1 MLRHLLSASLR
12 HVRRHPRFR
21 LRPRLLSSGPN
32 PSASPS
38 PSSTTSSLSVAAPP
52 PPPHHLAPH
61 SAPRRISPLFAIS
74 ALSVATAAGTVY
86 VTTDNIE
93 ETLERSR
100 ASAARLAEQM
110 RHTWTAGGVLCKSL
124 MSVLSSANHE
134 VRSGFEL
141 RVAALL
147 ADITAASAARRA
159 AIVSAGGGAVVD
171 WLLDSIVR
179 GATQAEAARALA
191 NLLADPWVAP
201 AVLGRPRAVP
211 CLLQFIFSY
220 QPKRGKKNS
229 RYSSFDGSDNTKGRS
244 MLVAALMD
252 IITSNCDNANFSSF
266 QPLLPADADTRDIAV
281 AIEVIEQGG
290 MRFDDHDDTS
300 SDDGDSGLKGIGIK
314 VLGGTTIL
322 GFSRE
327 NNSLEMGNSGD
338 DILEVAQ
345 NSRMEVAQNSRGLA
359 TQESTIDSQ
368 DIDRLSSHATPGLWD
383 DLQREHVAV
392 PFATWALA
400 NWAIAS
406 DLNRTRIQEL
416 DSDGHAVTTA
426 LKAPERTVKWHG
438 ALVARALLEDQN
450 LTLAPSVPDW
460 SSSLLL
466 TASQATE
473 NGDMSLAQMSLSTFL
488 LSMIRCSESKVV
500 IRQKGLHLLRSIAK
514 KIGNENGQ
522 SNMKESL
529 AVALSSLY
537 SGEVPLSLEESQRW
551 SGVLLRWLFDKSVS
565 DTTHLTS
572 VKILSSIL
580 EDYGPSSVPISQGWL
595 ALVLSEI
602 LGDSKTQNIKGAA
615 PPQPERVK
623 NQVDYHNAYTATQVL
638 NQLATAVV
646 KLASV
651 QSGYDSR
658 SGDKLPLSDFLSLEP
673 FATALKNMNKKSPPK
688 FDAVDSA
695 LATLKGIKALA
706 ELSSEDV
713 VCQKRIADLGVLSLL
728 RHILVGDDYEKL
740 AAIEAY
746 DASRIREV
754 QDKNVSASNDSSSAA
769 TTDPRSVRVP
779 PAAHIRRH
787 AGRLLTILSLLPNS
801 KKEIIS
807 DGVWCKWLEECASGR
822 VPCNDIKLKS
832 YCRLTLV
839 NVFCSENRNTRS
851 ASGEYPDSGSENKRK
866 CPQFGDALFLLNPEL
881 PLKVHLDNS
890 GCGISRD
897 TCKDDGCIEDSG
909 SETGSVDDPDTASRY
924 VSPSVDVVFIH
935 GLRGGPFNSWRI
947 ADDKSSTTKAGLVE
961 SIDEDAGKEGTC
973 WPREW
978 LSSDFPQARFL
989 TVKYKTNLTQWSG
1002 ASLPLQEVSSMLL
1015 RKMVAAGIGSRP
1027 VVFVTHSMGGL
1038 VVKQMLHQAK
1048 LNNHD
1053 QFLNNT
1059 IGLVFYS
1066 CPHFGSKLAD
1076 MPWRMG
1082 YVLRPAPSIGELR
1095 SGSPR
1100 LVELNDFVR
1109 QRYSKGLVDV
1119 LSFCESDV
1127 TPIVEGY
1134 GGWAFRVEIVPIE
1147 SAYPGY
1153 GELVVL
1159 QDTDHI
1165 NSCKPVNK
1173 NDPSYAETLAFLE
1186 KLRGKRVES

>member
-1 MLRHLLSASLR
+1 M
-12 HVRRHPRFR
+12 
-21 LRPRLLSSGPN
+21 
-32 PSASPS
+32 
-38 PSSTTSSLSVAAPP
+38 
-52 PPPHHLAPH
+52 
-61 SAPRRISPLFAIS
+61 
-74 ALSVATAAGTVY
+74 
-86 VTTDNIE
+86 
-93 ETLERSR
+93 ERSR
-100 ASAARLAEQM
+100 ASAARVVERMQ
-110 RHTWTAGGVLCKSL
+110 HTCAAGKVLCRSL

-147 ADITAASAARRA
+147 ADIAAASAARRA

-171 WLLDSIVR
+171 WLLESVVR
-179 GATQAEAARALA
+179 RATQAEAARALA
-191 NLLADPWVAP
+191 HLLADPWVAP

-229 RYSSFDGSDNTKGRS
+229 EYSSFNVSDHSKGRS

-252 IITSNCDNANFSSF
+252 IITSNCDNADYSSF
-266 QPLLPADADTRDIAV
+266 QPLLPSDADTRDIAA

-290 MRFDDHDDTS
+290 MHFDDHDDNN

-314 VLGGTTIL
+314 VLGGTTVL

-327 NNSLEMGNSGD
+327 INSLEVGNSD
-338 DILEVAQ
+338 DGIVGAS
-345 NSRMEVAQNSRGLA
+345 NSRILMQETA
-359 TQESTIDSQ
+359 TDSPLVEK
-368 DIDRLSSHATPGLWD
+368 LSSAAAPGLWD

-406 DLNRTRIQEL
+406 DLNRSRIQEL
-416 DSDGHAVTTA
+416 DSDGHTVTTA

-438 ALVARALLEDQN
+438 AMVARALLEDQG

-460 SSSLLL
+460 CSSLLL
-466 TASQATE
+466 TASRAAE
-473 NGDMSLAQMSLSTFL
+473 NGDMALAQMSLSTFL
-488 LSMIRCSESKVV
+488 LSMIRCNESKFV

-514 KIGNENGQ
+514 KIENENAQ
-522 SNMKESL
+522 SRMKESL
-529 AVALSSLY
+529 AVALSLLY
-537 SGEVPLSLEESQRW
+537 AGEVPLSLEETQRW
-551 SGVLLRWLFDKSVS
+551 SGILLRWLFDKSVS
-565 DTTHLTS
+565 ETTNLTAI
-572 VKILSSIL
+572 KILSCIL
-580 EDYGPSSVPISQGWL
+580 EDYGPASVPISQGWL

-602 LGDSKTQNIKGAA
+602 LGDNKTQNLKGTTQ
-615 PPQPERVK
+615 PQPERVK
-623 NQVDYHNAYTATQVL
+623 NQVDHHNASSATQIL

-646 KLASV
+646 KLAIV
-651 QSGYDSR
+651 QSHYDPA
-658 SGDKLPLSDFLSLEP
+658 SGDKVPLFDFLSLEP
-673 FATALKNMNKKSPPK
+673 FATALKNLNKKNPPK
-688 FDAVDSA
+688 FDAADSA
-695 LATLKGIKALA
+695 SATLKGIKALA
-706 ELSSEDV
+706 ELCSEDGA
-713 VCQKRIADLGVLSLL
+713 CQKRIADLGVLSLL
-728 RHILVGDDYEKL
+728 RRILLGDDYEKL

-754 QDKNVSASNDSSSAA
+754 QDKNVSASNDSSND
-769 TTDPRSVRVP
+769 TTSDPSSVRVP

-787 AGRLLTILSLLPNS
+787 AGRLVTILSLLPNS

-807 DGVWCKWLEECASGR
+807 DDVWCKWLEECASGR
-822 VPCNDIKLKS
+822 VPCNDLKLKS
-832 YCRLTLV
+832 YCRLTLL
-839 NVFCSENRNTRS
+839 NVFCSEDPNTGS
-851 ASGEYPDSGSENKRK
+851 TSDEYPDSKSEYKRK

-881 PLKVHLDNS
+881 PLEVHLDNN
-890 GCGISRD
+890 GHEISRKKF
-897 TCKDDGCIEDSG
+897 KDDCCTEEGGD
-909 SETGSVDDPDTASRY
+909 SETGDAPSNTAKY
-924 VSPSVDVVFIH
+924 TPPLMDVVFVH

-978 LSSDFPQARFL
+978 LSADFPQARFL
-989 TVKYKTNLTQWSG
+989 TVKYKTNLTQWTG

-1015 RKMVAAGIGSRP
+1015 RKLIAAGIGSRP

-1038 VVKQMLHQAK
+1038 VVKQMLYQAK
-1048 LNNHD
+1048 LNNYD
-1053 QFLNNT
+1053 KFLNNT
-1059 IGLVFYS
+1059 NGLVFYS
-1066 CPHFGSKLAD
+1066 CPHFGSRLAD

-1082 YVLRPAPSIGELR
+1082 LVFRPAPSIGELR

-1109 QRYSKGLVDV
+1109 QRHSKGLLNV
-1119 LSFCESDV
+1119 LSFSETQV

-1134 GGWAFRVEIVPIE
+1134 GGWALRMEIVPIE

-1159 QDTDHI
+1159 ASTDHI

-1173 NDPSYAETLAFLE
+1173 NDPSYADTLAFLE
-1186 KLRGKRVES
+1186 KILKSRLKESES